1 MDKAMVFQRYGSYK
15 NSSVAWIGDI
25 PTHWDFERA
34 KWLFVRLERPVRPGD
49 DIVTAFRDGTVTLRS
64 NRRTEGFTIA
74 LQEHG
79 YQGIRKGD
87 LVIHAMDAFA
97 GAIGVSDSDG
107 KATPVYAACV
117 NRGEYYTNS
126 YYYAYLLRYMSNAGY
141 IESLAKGIR
150 ERSTDFRFNDFAK
163 LILPIPPHDEQDRI
177 ANFLDQKTAEIYDAI
192 AKKHR
197 LIDLLKE
204 QKAILINQAVT
215 KGLNPDIPMHDSGVE
230 WIGEIPEHWIIKKN
244 RELFTERKESG
255 SESLPILTVS
265 LHTGVSDNEQ
275 DETENIRSKIRIED
289 KTCYRRVYPGDIAFN
304 MMRAWQGAIG
314 VVKTDGQVSPAYII
328 ASTCSLIDGE
338 YFEYQYRTS
347 KFIGQMDRSSKGITD
362 FRKRLYWA
370 EFKQLSTIVPP
381 LDEQKKIVETIRDIS
396 KTTDQVV
403 ESVVREIE
411 QLKEFRSVLIAEAV
425 TGKIKI

>member
-1 MDKAMVFQRYGSYK
+1 MAFPRYETYK
-15 NSSVAWIGDI
+15 DSGLPWLGQIPAHWGLKKSKFLWRELEDRSITGDEQLLSVSQYYGVI
-25 PTHWDFERA
+25 PKE
-34 KWLFVRLERPVRPGD
+34 D
-49 DIVTAFRDGTVTLRS
+49 DSRS
-64 NRRTEGFTIA
+64 ESLVDYKRC
-74 LQEHG
+74 
-79 YQGIRKGD
+79 RKQD
-87 LVIHAMDAFA
+87 LVVNIMLAWMSGLGVTDHDGIVSPAYCVYRQLEDHNSKYLNYLYRTPLYLAEFA
-97 GAIGVSDSDG
+97 KKS
-107 KATPVYAACV
+107 
-117 NRGEYYTNS
+117 
-126 YYYAYLLRYMSNAGY
+126 
-141 IESLAKGIR
+141 KGIVPSR
-150 ERSTDFRFNDFAK
+150 WRMYTEDFGQVFS
-163 LILPIPPHDEQDRI
+163 LLPLRDEQDRI
-177 ANFLDQKTAEIYDAI
+177 AKFLDQKNSEIDDAI
-192 AKKHR
+192 AKKQR

-215 KGLNPDIPMHDSGVE
+215 KGLNPDIPLRDSGVD
-230 WIGEIPEHWIIKKN
+230 WIGEIPEHWTIKKN

-328 ASTCSLIDGE
+328 ASPCSLIDGE

-347 KFIGQMDRSSKGITD
+347 VFIGQMDRSSKGITD

-381 LDEQKKIVETIRDIS
+381 LDEQKKIVETIREIS
-396 KTTDQVV
+396 KATDNVV

-411 QLKEFRSVLIAEAV
+411 QLKELRSVLIAEVV

>member
-1 MDKAMVFQRYGSYK
+1 MNQAMELPRYDSYK
-15 NSSVAWIGDI
+15 PANSPWLQKVPSHWNLLPGLAVLKANKDKNVGMIEDTVLSLSYGKVIIKPLEKLTGLVPESFETYQIINPNDI
-25 PTHWDFERA
+25 IIRPTDLQNDHTSLRTGLAKDRGIITSAYICLRPEPSHNPAFIHYLLHAYDLLKVFYGMGSGLRQNLDYRDF
-34 KWLFVRLERPVRPGD
+34 KRLE
-49 DIVTAFRDGTVTLRS
+49 L
-64 NRRTEGFTIA
+64 
-74 LQEHG
+74 
-79 YQGIRKGD
+79 
-87 LVIHAMDAFA
+87 
-97 GAIGVSDSDG
+97 
-107 KATPVYAACV
+107 CV
-117 NRGEYYTNS
+117 
-126 YYYAYLLRYMSNAGY
+126 
-141 IESLAKGIR
+141 
-150 ERSTDFRFNDFAK
+150 
-163 LILPIPPHDEQDRI
+163 PPRDEQDRI
-177 ANFLDQKTAEIYDAI
+177 TNFLDQKTVEIDDTI
-192 AKKHR
+192 AKKQR

-204 QKAILINQAVT
+204 QKAILVNQAVT
-215 KGLNPDIPMHDSGVE
+215 KGLNPDVSMRDSGVE
-230 WIGEIPEHWIIKKN
+230 WIGEIPEHWTIKKN

-328 ASTCSLIDGE
+328 ASSCSLIDGE

-347 KFIGQMDRSSKGITD
+347 VFIGQMDRSSKGITD

-396 KTTDQVV
+396 KATDQVV

-411 QLKEFRSVLIAEAV
+411 QLKELRSVLIAEAV

>member
-1 MDKAMVFQRYGSYK
+1 LK
-15 NSSVAWIGDI
+15 NS
-25 PTHWDFERA
+25 
-34 KWLFVRLERPVRPGD
+34 
-49 DIVTAFRDGTVTLRS
+49 
-64 NRRTEGFTIA
+64 
-74 LQEHG
+74 
-79 YQGIRKGD
+79 
-87 LVIHAMDAFA
+87 
-97 GAIGVSDSDG
+97 
-107 KATPVYAACV
+107 
-117 NRGEYYTNS
+117 
-126 YYYAYLLRYMSNAGY
+126 
-141 IESLAKGIR
+141 
-150 ERSTDFRFNDFAK
+150 
-163 LILPIPPHDEQDRI
+163 
-177 ANFLDQKTAEIYDAI
+177 EIDDAI
-192 AKKHR
+192 AKKQR

-215 KGLNPDIPMHDSGVE
+215 KGLNPDIPLRDSGVD
-230 WIGEIPEHWIIKKN
+230 WIGEIPEHWTIKKN

-328 ASTCSLIDGE
+328 ASPCSLIDGE

-347 KFIGQMDRSSKGITD
+347 VFIGQMDRSSKGITD

-381 LDEQKKIVETIRDIS
+381 LDEQKKIVETIREIS
-396 KTTDQVV
+396 KATDNVV

-411 QLKEFRSVLIAEAV
+411 QLKELRSVLIAEVV